1 MSATTVTKHQP
12 TELRYEGTANGVAVF
27 SSASKSRPGTRNWT
41 YVATDTRE
49 VACECQA
56 ASGTCWHVD
65 LALTAYAMTQVA
77 DFIASKA
84 DDELLAIGAAAAE
97 AIAAGRHTATD
108 VAVCWQARAEWL
120 ARREA
125 GRAPTRAAI
134 DLYVPRNGC
143 PDCGEPTTEP
153 YLCRA
158 CMADLS
164 AARATQPLAA

>member
-41 YVATDTRE
+41 YVTTDNLE

-56 ASGTCWHVD
+56 KPGTCWHCD

-77 DFIASKA
+77 DFVASKA
-84 DDELLAIGAAAAE
+84 DDELLAIGVASAE
-97 AIAAGRHTATD
+97 AIATGRHTATD

-125 GRAPTRAAI
+125 ALAALTAPTGR
-134 DLYVPRNGC
+134 RGNC
-143 PDCGEPTTEP
+143 PDCGEPTHNP
-153 YLCRA
+153 YLCTPCA
-158 CMADLS
+158 TDLL
-164 AARATQPLAA
+164 AARGAQLIAA

>member
-41 YVATDTRE
+41 YVTTDNLE

-56 ASGTCWHVD
+56 KSGTCWHGD

-97 AIAAGRHTATD
+97 AIATNRHTATD

-125 GRAPTRAAI
+125 VA
-134 DLYVPRNGC
+134 
-143 PDCGEPTTEP
+143 
-153 YLCRA
+153 
-158 CMADLS
+158 
-164 AARATQPLAA
+164 AARAVVAEWESLSYSDRHIDRHFDGRRGEREYDAARSALHRLETLAA